1 MKKEEVKP
9 MPVVKH
15 PLNKYWEN
23 KRREAGLTLK
33 DIADGISMTKV
44 SVYRYLTGENS
55 PNEETVKKLCDLL
68 NADYEEGKK
77 EFIKQY
83 YQYRNTEGSEYFVRS
98 QLERP
103 NKYKNR
109 PNPPP
114 GKFPRAYKDTFWN
127 RLRISRKLTGAKM
140 AKDLDVNAPSL
151 YLWLN
156 GAKMPPEKWIKAI
169 CEYFDVPLEQ
179 GRQEFENAHSTWLS
193 SKYNRV
199 FCYSA
204 NEDVAQKTW
213 VFDSEDKILESLYG
227 KIDFD
232 VFSEFELKFRQ
243 RLYKEAFSAL
253 YGKLDF
259 DTYYQIQASIAD
271 MQKTK

>member
-1 MKKEEVKP
+1 V
-9 MPVVKH
+9 PVVKH
-15 PLNKYWEN
+15 SLNEYWDN
-23 KRREAGLTLK
+23 KRIEAGLTLK
-33 DIADGISMTKV
+33 DMANETGRSTTMM
-44 SVYRYLTGENS
+44 YHYLTGKYS
-55 PNEETVKKLCDLL
+55 PNEETVKKLCKLL

-83 YQYRNTEGSEYFVRS
+83 YQYRNIEGSEYCMRS

-103 NKYKNR
+103 DKYKNR
-109 PNPPP
+109 PKPPP
-114 GKFPRAYKDTFWN
+114 GKFPRTYKDTFWN
-127 RLRISRKLTGAKM
+127 RLRVSRKLTGAKM
-140 AKDLDVNAPSL
+140 AKDLGVYASSL

-156 GAKMPPEKWIKAI
+156 GSKMPPEKWIKAI
-169 CEYFDVPLEQ
+169 CKYFDVPLEQ
-179 GRQEFENAHSTWLS
+179 GRQEFKNAHSTWLS

-204 NEDVAQKTW
+204 NEDVTQKTW

-243 RLYKEAFSAL
+243 RLYKEAFSVL

-259 DTYYQIQASIAD
+259 DTYYQIQTSIAD
-271 MQKTK
+271 MQKTT